1 MEQEEELE
9 SLAYIYTEDEWI
21 VVSMLFPLNSLIGKS
36 PVHIQI
42 RVQSSPESNSS
53 PIKALLDLQWG
64 PSLL

>member
-21 VVSMLFPLNSLIGKS
+21 VVSMLFPFTSLLGKS

-42 RVQSSPESNSS
+42 RVHSSPESNSS

-64 PSLL
+64 PSLF